1 MPGGSLFLRINISW
15 ILSCNAIDKLID
27 ALFRMKD
34 KMAGIAD
41 GMEINFGTFLLRD
54 VNIVNGKKCSA
65 ITASIIAVMPWQ
77 KTVEK
82 VYWYYFSKLN
92 QPI

>member
-1 MPGGSLFLRINISW
+1 MPHDSLFLRTNISW

-54 VNIVNGKKCSA
+54 VILSTERNVPQSLLP
-65 ITASIIAVMPWQ
+65 S
-77 KTVEK
+77 
-82 VYWYYFSKLN
+82 SR
-92 QPI
+92 